1 MSSFSF
7 MRLPL
12 LVLVA
17 LPLGALPAVHASEEW
32 FDRIDE
38 ALTTSALNGAFRARV
53 SGTVDAEGY
62 HLPTPA
68 PALINSART
77 DLFNPRLT
85 VFLDA
90 QFGRHLYAFVQA
102 RADHG
107 FDPGDGEARRRVDE
121 FAVRFI
127 PWKDGRFNLQLGKF
141 ATVVGNWVNRHG
153 TWENPFVNAPLPY
166 ENLTG
171 IWDTEAVTSAGVLL
185 QWSHVRPGLT
195 AANQANEKRLRV
207 PVIWGPSY
215 ATGVAVSGALG
226 SLRYAAELKNS
237 PLSSR
242 PTSWTKAQKWWT
254 YPAVAARLG
263 YSPNAMWNLGVSGST
278 GTYLRP
284 SATRTLAPGF
294 GRGDYRQIT
303 FGQDVSFA
311 WHHWQVW
318 AELYETRFEI
328 PRVDDAHTM
337 AGYLEAKYKF
347 TAQFFGAVRWNRQ
360 LFGTISDGTRGPV
373 HWGRDLWRVDVAPG
387 YRLTPNIQLKAQYS
401 LQHEAAVE
409 SLRTHTLS
417 TQLTV
422 RF

>member
-1 MSSFSF
+1 MS
-7 MRLPL
+7 RLPSTRLRFLVLAAL
-12 LVLVA
+12 LLVA
-17 LPLGALPAVHASEEW
+17 LPAARASEEW
-32 FDRIDE
+32 FDRLDE
-38 ALTTSALNGAFRARV
+38 ALTASALEGAFRTRV
-53 SGTVDAEGY
+53 SGTVDLEGY

-68 PALINSART
+68 PALISASRT

-85 VFLDA
+85 LFLDA
-90 QFGRHLYAFVQA
+90 QLGRQLYAFVQA

-107 FDPGDGEARRRVDE
+107 FDPGDGPLRRRVDE
-121 FAVRFI
+121 FALRFI

-153 TWENPFVNAPLPY
+153 TWENPFINAPLPY

-171 IWDTEAVTSAGVLL
+171 IWDTEAVASATTLL
-185 QWSHVRPGLT
+185 QWSHVRPGLS
-195 AANQANEKRLRV
+195 APILANEKRLRI

-215 ATGVAVSGALG
+215 ATGLAVSGALG
-226 SLRYAAELKNS
+226 AFRYAAELKNS

-263 YSPNAMWNLGVSGST
+263 YAPNALWNFGVSAST

-284 SATRTLAPGF
+284 SATRTIAPGF
-294 GRGDYRQIT
+294 GRGDYRQLT

-311 WHHWQVW
+311 WHHWQLW

-328 PRVDDAHTM
+328 PRVGDAHTV

-360 LFGTISDGTRGPV
+360 LFGTIPDGVRGPV
-373 HWGRDLWRVDVAPG
+373 HWGADVWRVDLAPG
-387 YRLTPNIQLKAQYS
+387 YRLTPHIQLKAQYS
-401 LQHEAAVE
+401 LQQEAAIA

-417 TQLTV
+417 SQLTV